1 MEQSTIKLLKY
12 ICIGIIILIIL
23 RFLYLNINE
32 DGNKNIETFIIDN
45 NNAIDLLSSKLK
57 STDALHYDNKTGLK
71 SEMAIYPWS
80 NKIYNMQ
87 NTTLQQI
94 KQIALYKPN
103 LVIKNIQYYK
113 LGDMVSQDVN
123 YNKPSPS
130 EFTLLIKKTGSDI
143 KPPTDYSLVVDYGDK
158 NIDPNYYTYAT
169 YFNDISNLNNI
180 STSLTNCSTALT
192 QLSSLVYANIP
203 QIKNSLKNNIYKNA
217 TLIVNN
223 TSKAISQLNNVITL
237 PLVGPSDTIN
247 GVSVFNNRSN
257 SSVTLKLP
265 AGIKANIIDRDN
277 NDNPIDISIS
287 NTLDTIKAT
296 NTTEIAMSLPFVPY
310 GAITSDKITHYTSKI
325 NIFENIST
333 PLVLGYIKN
342 LCLDINNIYSTE
354 NTGLIQYLNLGTD
367 KDTVNEILGIINSF
381 TTDVNNLNLHDT
393 FDKYAYNVVGT
404 KSNNNTLLGNII
416 YIILNTTISY
426 SLTFVTFTP
435 SLLGIKNPGNLIITG
450 FDNELS
456 LPPKA
461 FEISINPNITDRIK
475 SLVKIFPNINKLSQF
490 SANLNDNTIADFPL
504 QIYNPL
510 PPDGYL
516 SLGHIFCNFASDLDN
531 IKASQNVACVPS
543 NCVREIRAWIS
554 SDKIFEYNKNG
565 KYWAIY
571 LNPYTGTFISTNTP
585 QLPAGKVSKVVSCVA
600 KCTAVDD
607 LKKADECAR
616 KYYNINKKAVSS
628 TPVIPNLVSDQEEE
642 FYLSKIKVQSDSI
655 AKLGQRAQQ
664 MQLGIDKATII
675 NREMNKN
682 KLQSYVDTQKV
693 NIDMIMQRLIDDRSK
708 IDTNI
713 NIPLQKL
720 LDILN
725 NLQLPPE
732 VKNELITYVYN
743 KLGTGDANT
752 NKGNVSCPKYDTT
765 GLVKKKTVSD
775 VCYGCDSP

>member
-1 MEQSTIKLLKY
+1 MEQSTIKLLRY
-12 ICIGIIILIIL
+12 ICIGVIILIIV
-23 RFLYLNINE
+23 RILYLNINE
-32 DGNKNIETFIIDN
+32 DDNKNIETFIIDN
-45 NNAIDLLSSKLK
+45 NNAIDLLSTKLK
-57 STDALHYDNKTGLK
+57 STDALHYDNTTGPN
-71 SEMAIYPWS
+71 SEMAIRPWS

-94 KQIALYKPN
+94 KQIAFYKPN
-103 LVIKNIQYYK
+103 LTIKNIQYYK

-123 YNKPSPS
+123 YNKPTPS

-158 NIDPNYYTYAT
+158 NIDPNYYTYST
-169 YFNDISNLNNI
+169 YFNDISNINNI
-180 STSLTNCSTALT
+180 STSLLNCSTALT
-192 QLSSLVYANIP
+192 QLSTLVYANIP
-203 QIKNSLKNNIYKNA
+203 QLKNALKNNIYTTA
-217 TLIVNN
+217 TLTVNN
-223 TSKAISQLNNVITL
+223 TTKVISQLNNLITL
-237 PLVGPSDTIN
+237 PLVANEIKIDYIN
-247 GVSVFNNRSN
+247 DIINSSN
-257 SSVTLKLP
+257 SSVILTLP
-265 AGIKANIIDRDN
+265 AGIKANIIDRN
-277 NDNPIDISIS
+277 NNNNPIDISIS
-287 NTLDTIKAT
+287 NTIDTIKT
-296 NTTEIAMSLPFVPY
+296 GTTDIANSLPFLPY
-310 GAITSDKITHYTSKI
+310 GAITSDKITHQPFTI
-325 NIFENIST
+325 NIFSNIST
-333 PLVLGYIKN
+333 QLVLDYIKN
-342 LCLDINNIYSTE
+342 LCLDINNIYNTQ
-354 NTGLIQYLNLGTD
+354 NTGLIQYLNLVDD
-367 KDTVNEILGIINSF
+367 KNTVDEILSIINSIEIDTYDLDLRATF
-381 TTDVNNLNLHDT
+381 SKYSTNTTKLLN
-393 FDKYAYNVVGT
+393 
-404 KSNNNTLLGNII
+404 NII
-416 YIILNTTISY
+416 NIILNTTISY

-435 SLLGIKNPGNLIITG
+435 SLLGIINPGNLIITG

-461 FEISINPNITDRIK
+461 FEISINPTINTT
-475 SLVKIFPNINKLSQF
+475 VKILSNSIFPNLNKLSQF
-490 SANLNDNTIADFPL
+490 STKLNNNTIADFPL
-504 QIYNPL
+504 QIYNPI

-516 SLGHIFCNFASDLDN
+516 ALGHIFCNFASNLDN
-531 IKASQNVACVPS
+531 IKASQNVACVPL
-543 NCVREIRAWIS
+543 NCVREIRAWIA

-565 KYWAIY
+565 IYWAIY

-585 QLPAGKVSKVVSCVA
+585 QLPTGKVLKVVSCVA

-732 VKNELITYVYN
+732 VKNELITYVYK
-743 KLGTGDANT
+743 KLGTGDANL
-752 NKGNVSCPKYDTT
+752 NQGNVSCPKYDTT

-775 VCYGCDSP
+775 VCYGCDVP